1 MSTEQP
7 AAVFYADVVDGK
19 SEQAYIKV
27 PAKRKNAFPAG
38 TTVRVEAVGVEA
50 DAREQAQIAKE
61 AIEFMKKGH
70 NCGKRTYTHRS
81 ELHERNGSE
90 GAG

>member
-19 SEQAYIKV
+19 GEHAYIKV

-38 TTVRVEAVGVEA
+38 TTVRVEVVG
-50 DAREQAQIAKE
+50 
-61 AIEFMKKGH
+61 
-70 NCGKRTYTHRS
+70 
-81 ELHERNGSE
+81 
-90 GAG
+90 